1 MPLRREERDDMDLK
15 TYYLNRYKDAEANFA
30 KIISDMGDMISML
43 QHENEALK
51 KQISGKEE
59 GYDD

>member
-1 MPLRREERDDMDLK
+1 MDLK
-15 TYYLNRYKDAEANFA
+15 TYYLNRYKDAEANFT
-30 KIISDMGDMISML
+30 KIISDMADMISML
-43 QHENEALK
+43 RHENEALK